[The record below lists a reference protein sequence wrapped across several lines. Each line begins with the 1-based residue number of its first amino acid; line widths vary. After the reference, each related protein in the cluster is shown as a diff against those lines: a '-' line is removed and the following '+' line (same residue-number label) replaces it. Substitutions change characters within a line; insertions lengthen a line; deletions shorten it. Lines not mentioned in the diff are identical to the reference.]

1 MTLARPESRRCA
13 GAWRSP
19 LASWR
24 LSSKLRLGVGR
35 GRGQVEKSVLP
46 LEEVRCK
53 QNNGEHDFKKK
64 SQETLL
70 VIKFIRGVT
79 EFFLRL
85 TL

>member
-1 MTLARPESRRCA
+1 MFTVPFLQ
-13 GAWRSP
+13 
-19 LASWR
+19 ASTF
-24 LSSKLRLGVGR
+24 LYVSYKTFGGGR

-46 LEEVRCK
+46 LEEVCCK

-70 VIKFIRGVT
+70 VIKFIRGAT